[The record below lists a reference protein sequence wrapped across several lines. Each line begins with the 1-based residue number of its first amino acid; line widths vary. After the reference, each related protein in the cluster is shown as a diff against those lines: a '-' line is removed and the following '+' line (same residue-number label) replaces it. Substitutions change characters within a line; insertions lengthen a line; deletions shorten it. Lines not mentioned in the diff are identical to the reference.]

1 MGEPLGGLF
10 TLGTYRRRRNE
21 RSGRRVDAP
30 RAGCRLIQRRGF
42 ATGLAGAAL
51 GAAVGRSVPVHAALP
66 PGIAEKII
74 VVKTARLLFLV
85 RGGEVMRS
93 YRVALGRQPKG
104 TKIYQGDG
112 RTPEG
117 SYRISAFNPQSR
129 FYRSLRVSYP
139 NQLDQALARALGQ
152 AAGGDIMVHGLAP
165 ERRSYGNE
173 HWRFNWTNGCIAV
186 TDDEMDEIWQRVEIG
201 TPIEIRP

>member
-1 MGEPLGGLF
+1 LAGL
-10 TLGTYRRRRNE
+10 RAAQ
-21 RSGRRVDAP
+21 GRV
-30 RAGCRLIQRRGF
+30 IQRRGF
-42 ATGLAGAAL
+42 AAGLAVVAGLLARAGGPGTAL
-51 GAAVGRSVPVHAALP
+51 AALP
-66 PGIAEKII
+66 PGKADKLI
-74 VVKTARLLFLV
+74 VVKGERRLFLV
-85 RGGEVMRS
+85 RGGEVVRS

-117 SYRISAFNPQSR
+117 VYRISAFNPQSR

-139 NQLDQALARALGQ
+139 NEHDRAVARALGQ
-152 AAGGDIMVHGLAP
+152 AAGGDIMLHGLAP
-165 ERRSYGNE
+165 ERRGYGGE

-186 TDDEMDEIWQRVEIG
+186 TDREIDEIWQRVEVG